1 MIEKRLD
8 SATLYRINPTD
19 SKPVLKFYDKNIGL
33 IAEFTF
39 EKFYGFRKRIDFSG
53 VLIGTKKEADPFETI
68 VDTFDAFDAFDAF
81 ADDNGFQDGTGSPPS
96 QTPVKTSNQ
105 PQTSSQTSNSQPATS
120 KPTTN
125 VPSNQSRNTN
135 SNPPSTTNSNQRPAP
150 LRPSTPP
157 NTTPRTPT
165 VSPPKT
171 SANIQPGSF
180 TLASSAREI
189 NGIWY
194 PYNTD
199 SIPALR
205 KAGPNA
211 FQRYQLII
219 NPARL
224 MIRGGCNTI
233 FTSYSFSQGIFS
245 NFKKIA
251 TTKACPVNNDD
262 ILEGILI
269 SNNKY
274 FVSGGGKPKF
284 LEVRSPQGQVLLQ
297 LIDVAPK

>member
-1 MIEKRLD
+1 M
-8 SATLYRINPTD
+8 
-19 SKPVLKFYDKNIGL
+19 LKFYDKNIGL

-53 VLIGTKKEADPFETI
+53 VLIGTKKEADPFDTI
-68 VDTFDAFDAFDAF
+68 VDTFDAFDAF
-81 ADDNGFQDGTGSPPS
+81 ADDNDFQDGANSPPS
-96 QTPVKTSNQ
+96 QTPVKTNNQ
-105 PQTSSQTSNSQPATS
+105 PQTSSQTSNSQQAAS

-125 VPSNQSRNTN
+125 VPSSNININQGKNTN
-135 SNPPSTTNSNQRPAP
+135 SNPPSTLNNNQRPAP
-150 LRPSTPP
+150 LRPSTP
-157 NTTPRTPT
+157 NTTPRTPAIT
-165 VSPPKT
+165 PPKI
-171 SANIQPGSF
+171 SANIQPSSF

-199 SIPALR
+199 SIPTLR

-251 TTKACPVNNDD
+251 TKKACPVNNDD
-262 ILEGILI
+262 ILEGILL

-284 LEVRSPQGQVLLQ
+284 LEVRSAQGQVLLQ